1 MSHFVTD
8 SYFFL
13 FFDPLKSALLML
25 FKLQLNIENKNNNKI
40 SKLK

>member
-8 SYFFL
+8 SYFL

-25 FKLQLNIENKNNNKI
+25 FKLQLNIDNKNNNKMN
-40 SKLK
+40 